1 MRLIF
6 SSLLLGGA
14 LLSATAFAQETP
26 VTLNFAAQVGAETF
40 RCGGAYADI
49 GTTKSTVT
57 PSDFRLYVSEVA
69 LIRADGSEQPVT
81 LAQDK
86 KWQHQTVA
94 LLDFEDKSGPC
105 TNGTAETNS
114 AVKGTVPAGAYTGVA
129 FTLGVPFALNH
140 ADATLAESPLN
151 VTTMFWNWLGG
162 YKFLRVDMDTS
173 GAAGGQGPKGRE
185 RGFVVHLGSTACQPA
200 MAHQGGGMA
209 MSGGSAG
216 GHGMQ
221 GGAAMQPAQSCAN
234 PNRARVTLAG
244 FDPAKQTV
252 IADLK
257 ALLAETNV
265 DVNQPDTALGCM
277 AAANDGDCPGIFRA
291 LGLPNAALQRFFRAS

>member
-1 MRLIF
+1 MRLTLA
-6 SSLLLGGA
+6 SLFLGA
-14 LLSATAFAQETP
+14 SLVSATAFAQETP
-26 VTLNFAAQVGAETF
+26 ITLNFAAQIGGETF

-57 PSDFRLYVSEVA
+57 PSDFRLYMSDVA

-81 LAQDK
+81 LTQDK
-86 KWQHQTVA
+86 KWQYQNVA
-94 LLDFEDKSGPC
+94 LLDFEDKTGPC
-105 TNGTAETNS
+105 SNGTAETNGS
-114 AVKGTVPAGAYTGVA
+114 VKGTVPAGAYTGVA

-162 YKFLRVDMDTS
+162 YKFLRVDMDTA

-200 MAHQGGGMA
+200 MAHGGGMA
-209 MSGGSAG
+209 MNSGSAG
-216 GHGMQ
+216 GHGAQ
-221 GGAAMQPAQSCAN
+221 GATAMQPAQSCAN

-244 FDPAKQTV
+244 FDPAKQVV

-257 ALLAETNV
+257 ALLSETNV

-277 AAANDGDCPGIFRA
+277 AAPNDGDCPGIFRA
-291 LGLPNAALQRFFRAS
+291 LGLPSGAAQRFFRAS